1 MPGTNATAPISVII
15 PHHNRSHLIGRAI
28 DSVRRQTLRP
38 SEILIVDD
46 ASKPEHAAALQQYS
60 AVAKII
66 LLEKNCGASQARNEG
81 INRAA
86 GQFIAFLDDDDEWVP
101 EKLALQWNLLQ
112 NDPSLDAASAP
123 MTVHY
128 PDRPEELLRSHS
140 PDIMTV
146 QTALEG
152 TPAMLQTVLI
162 RTEALRKLGG
172 FDPAFPI
179 MEDWEFWI
187 RFAKAGMRARYMQ
200 QPLARLE
207 RSDMERLTRN
217 WKRYVVM
224 ELKVVDK
231 HAELYESV
239 RGKGAARR
247 ERSKILR
254 RAGIRKGSITGRLAY
269 AAGCL
274 LGREWGSLKGLLTT
288 GKMAE
293 VPYARR

>member
-1 MPGTNATAPISVII
+1 MAP
-15 PHHNRSHLIGRAI
+15 P
-28 DSVRRQTLRP
+28 
-38 SEILIVDD
+38 
-46 ASKPEHAAALQQYS
+46 
-60 AVAKII
+60 
-66 LLEKNCGASQARNEG
+66 QARNEG
-81 INRAA
+81 IKRAA

-101 EKLALQWNLLQ
+101 EKLALQWDLLQ
-112 NDPSLDAASAP
+112 NDPSLDAAAAS
-123 MTVHY
+123 MTVHCPNR
-128 PDRPEELLRSHS
+128 PDEPLRSHS
-140 PDIMTV
+140 PEIMTV

-187 RFAKAGMRARYMQ
+187 RFTEAGMRAHYMQ

-207 RSDMERLTRN
+207 RSNIERLTRN
-217 WKRYVVM
+217 WKRYTTM
-224 ELKVVDK
+224 EMKVVDK
-231 HAELYESV
+231 HQDLYEKI

-254 RAGIRKGSITGRLAY
+254 RAGIRKGRITGRLAY

-274 LGREWGSLKGLLTT
+274 LGREWGSLKALLTR
-288 GKMAE
+288 GKMAG